1 MHTTTSRPGTFA
13 SLALTLAMLRRLRA
27 NGPVVLVPLAWAFV
41 TAAHLDLVARRT
53 LLIAHV
59 VMAVLLFAFVVLSW
73 RDMRDGALRVW
84 RRIIVAGFVFT
95 ATGAVGLVWSS
106 PRLLWTAVVGW
117 MLLPAAGLWDTGR
130 RSATARTSSPAV
142 RAYFAGGAVSA
153 LGAAAYV
160 LGVVVGPTATLA
172 GLLLVGVGQ
181 TAGIVAA
188 VVTD

>member
-1 MHTTTSRPGTFA
+1 
-13 SLALTLAMLRRLRA
+13 MLRRLRA

-41 TAAHLDLVARRT
+41 TAAHLDFVARRT
-53 LLIAHV
+53 LLAAHV
-59 VMAVLLFAFVVLSW
+59 VMAALLLAFVALSW

-95 ATGAVGLVWSS
+95 VTGAVGLVWSS

-130 RSATARTSSPAV
+130 RGARPV
-142 RAYFAGGAVSA
+142 RVYRVGGVLSA
-153 LGAAAYV
+153 LGAVVYALGPALGTAATFT
-160 LGVVVGPTATLA
+160 GLA
-172 GLLLVGVGQ
+172 FAGFGQ

-188 VVTD
+188 VVAD